1 MGRVLRA
8 VNEHT
13 SAGGLGFA
21 GAGGLVASG
30 LTDLASAMGPFLAWF
45 VVIASVLTILL
56 AIAISR
62 HEKQAGAPDTARS
75 PRIGFYCHAFVVLL
89 GSLFG
94 SVVLLASGLFTDN
107 SEGSNLV
114 AIVKGLRSDVQ
125 RVEERVSDVQD
136 TVGDVQEGV
145 QGLGESV
152 VFRDISGR
160 SGTGKIGQ
168 QARFAITLANERRME
183 GVRCE
188 LSVQAP
194 WEDHVEVVDDRCDS
208 FTVQLPKAP
217 VLDNAGRSM
226 GDVVS
231 IPFELIVVDDNGQ
244 VVSSYANSYPLHNN
258 YGTIEITLDPP
269 GNRFRIDETRSI
281 RVDVGDAELT
291 DAVEC
296 EWTVFDPVRI
306 TPVSD
311 NGCVA
316 ELDTHIDKN
325 AYVYKRLQQEGRIR
339 DDIYVQINSVADFSM
354 LGNATLTF
362 QVSP

>member
-1 MGRVLRA
+1 
-8 VNEHT
+8 
-13 SAGGLGFA
+13 
-21 GAGGLVASG
+21 
-30 LTDLASAMGPFLAWF
+30 MGPFLTWF
-45 VVIASVLTILL
+45 VTIASVLTILL
-56 AIAISR
+56 AIAIAR
-62 HEKQAGAPDTARS
+62 HEKRVALPDATMS
-75 PRIGFYCHAFVVLL
+75 PRIGFYCHSFVVLL
-89 GSLFG
+89 GALFG
-94 SVVLLASGLFTDN
+94 SAVLLASSLFTDN
-107 SEGSNLV
+107 SDGSNLV
-114 AIVKGLRSDVQ
+114 AIIKGLRSDVQ
-125 RVEERVSDVQD
+125 RVEEKVTDVQD
-136 TVGDVQEGV
+136 TVGEVQEGV
-145 QGLGESV
+145 EGLGESV

-168 QARFAITLANERRME
+168 QAKFAITLANERRMQ

-194 WEDHVEVVDDRCDS
+194 WDDHVSVVDDRCDT

-226 GDVVS
+226 GDIVS
-231 IPFELIVVDDNGQ
+231 IPFELIVVDANDD
-244 VVSSYANSYPLHNN
+244 VVSRYANTYPLHNN
-258 YGTIEITLDPP
+258 YGTIEIALDPP

-281 RVDVGDAELT
+281 HVDVGDAELT

-296 EWTVFDPVRI
+296 EWTVFDPVKI

-316 ELDTHIDKN
+316 ELDTHVDRTS
-325 AYVYKRLQQEGRIR
+325 YVYKRLQQEGRIR
-339 DDIYVQINSVADFSM
+339 DDIYVQINSAADFSM